1 MATLDDRRHRLV
13 SMTALAMLAIVGVL
27 FMHGFDAAAIEFVD
41 TGHHVTPDESGG
53 MAAVHGTIGLCVF
66 VMTAAGLIVA
76 GVLRLPRRRPVPDP
90 RCLVPII
97 HSIPAQGRLRLFAL
111 CVMRA

>member
-1 MATLDDRRHRLV
+1 MATLDDRRYRLV
-13 SMTALAMLAIVGVL
+13 SMSALAMLAIVGVL
-27 FMHGFDAAAIEFVD
+27 FMHGLDAAAVEFVD
-41 TGHHVTPDESGG
+41 TGHHTAPDETGRT
-53 MAAVHGTIGLCVF
+53 AAVHGAIGLCVF
-66 VMTAAGLIVA
+66 VMTAAGLIAA

-90 RCLVPII
+90 RCLAPII